1 MNQPHDYTF
10 KLLVVGDSGVGKSS
24 LLLRYAEDSYTD
36 TFLATIGVDFKLKS
50 LRSKDLSKSI
60 KLQIWDT
67 AGQERFR
74 TITSSYYRGS
84 HGVLVLYDIT
94 DLDSFRNAEQ
104 WLREVDRFSGMYSKN
119 GSALQK
125 MLVGCKLD
133 LEHKRQVSE
142 EEALE
147 FAHSMDIHYMECS
160 AKDNS
165 NVASVFDS
173 ITHHM
178 YNVVGDDGL
187 GSNGG
192 GDGGDD
198 GDDGDGRNKKYRGG
212 RSVLLNKTP
221 ASSFSSAV
229 AACGC

>member
-50 LRSKDLSKSI
+50 LKSQDDLSKSI

-165 NVASVFDS
+165 NVALVFDS

-178 YNVVGDDGL
+178 YNTCMYNVVGDDG
-187 GSNGG
+187 
-192 GDGGDD
+192 DGLQTT
-198 GDDGDGRNKKYRGG
+198 RNKKYRGG
-212 RSVLLNKTP
+212 RSVLLNKAPT
-221 ASSFSSAV
+221 SSFSSAA